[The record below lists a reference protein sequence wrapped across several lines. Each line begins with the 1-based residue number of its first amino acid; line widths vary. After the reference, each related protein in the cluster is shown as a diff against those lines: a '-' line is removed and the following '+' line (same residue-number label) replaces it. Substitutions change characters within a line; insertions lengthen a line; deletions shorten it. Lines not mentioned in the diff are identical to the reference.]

1 MQKHQPFVVKRE
13 GKLRRRTR
21 MQWVTARAVRRAGA
35 SSSPIH
41 TSPTH
46 KGGWRGLPHGGL
58 AGKGY
63 ARRYAPLAYARTNG
77 AFPAQP
83 AMAVTQSRQKSSAK
97 SKSKAPAAASRR
109 SRPTAQER
117 LVQGLIELMQQ
128 GVAPWRKPW
137 DGSGGGHHCN
147 LISGHR
153 YRGSNPILLTLGMHI
168 RGSALPFWCGY
179 AEAKGLGIS
188 PKKGSKAAMIL
199 RPQLHQQVNQ
209 QDPSQ
214 PAEAGGP
221 EGAPRSWVSY
231 RPVPVFNAAD
241 LEGPGLAELIGTRQE
256 SAGLQARP
264 EPERLAAAEAVI
276 SAWPVPVS
284 FGGDRAFYLP
294 QLDRIQLPERANFH
308 SPAAFYA
315 TWAHEQVHST
325 GHSSRLKRDLGGAFG
340 KPRYAREELI
350 AELGVALLGD
360 RLEIG
365 SELQSHAAY
374 LEHWIALLQAEPQ
387 VLFQVLRE
395 ARQAVELI
403 APDEALRSGRK

>member
-1 MQKHQPFVVKRE
+1 MLMPTSWRGPLTLDQPS
-13 GKLRRRTR
+13 
-21 MQWVTARAVRRAGA
+21 Q
-35 SSSPIH
+35 SSSPIT
-41 TSPTH
+41 TSPTR

-63 ARRYAPLAYARTNG
+63 ARRYAPLAYARTKG
-77 AFPAQP
+77 AFHVQP
-83 AMAVTQSRQKSSAK
+83 AMAVAQSREKSSAK
-97 SKSKAPAAASRR
+97 SKSKAPAAARR
-109 SRPTAQER
+109 SGPNAQER

-153 YRGSNPILLTLGMHI
+153 YQGSNPILITLGMNI

-199 RPQLHQQVNQ
+199 RPQVHKAADQ
-209 QDPSQ
+209 QDSSQ
-214 PAEAGGP
+214 QGEAGGT
-221 EGAPRSWVSY
+221 EGASRSLVSY
-231 RPVPVFNAAD
+231 RPVSVFNAAD
-241 LEGPGLAELIGTRQE
+241 LEGPGLDELIAARQE
-256 SAGLQARP
+256 AAGLQVRP
-264 EPERLAAAEAVI
+264 EPERLAAAEAVL

-294 QLDRIQLPERANFH
+294 QLDRIQLPERVSFQSA
-308 SPAAFYA
+308 SAFYA

-325 GHSSRLKRDLGGAFG
+325 GHASRLKRDLGGAFG
-340 KPRYAREELI
+340 NPRYAREELV
-350 AELGVALLGD
+350 AELGAVLLGD

-365 SELQSHAAY
+365 SELKSHAAY
-374 LEHWIALLQAEPQ
+374 LEHRIALLQAEPQ
-387 VLFQVLRE
+387 VLFQVLGE

-403 APDEALRSGRK
+403 APEGVA

>member
-1 MQKHQPFVVKRE
+1 MPAPFSPADFLAGTTAIDQPSQF
-13 GKLRRRTR
+13 
-21 MQWVTARAVRRAGA
+21 
-35 SSSPIH
+35 SSP
-41 TSPTH
+41 TPESPTH

-63 ARRYAPLAYARTNG
+63 ARRYAPLAYARTKG
-77 AFPAQP
+77 AFHVQP
-83 AMAVTQSRQKSSAK
+83 AMAVSQSRPKSSASSPKGRK
-97 SKSKAPAAASRR
+97 SG
-109 SRPTAQER
+109 PTAQER

-137 DGSGGGHHCN
+137 HGSGGGHHCN

-168 RGSALPFWCGY
+168 RGSAMPFWCGY
-179 AEAKGLGIS
+179 AEAKDLGIS

-199 RPQLHQQVNQ
+199 RPQLHQQAEELEAVQ
-209 QDPSQ
+209 REQ
-214 PAEAGGP
+214 PDGA
-221 EGAPRSWVSY
+221 EGAGRSWVSY

-241 LEGPGLAELIGTRQE
+241 LEGPRLTELIAARQE
-256 SAGLQARP
+256 AAGQMARP
-264 EPERLAAAEAVI
+264 EPERLAAAEAVL

-284 FGGDRAFYLP
+284 FGGDRAFYLT
-294 QLDRIQLPERANFH
+294 QLDRIQLPERASFQ
-308 SPAAFYA
+308 SAAAFYA

-325 GHSSRLKRDLGGAFG
+325 GHASRLKRDLGGAFG
-340 KPRYAREELI
+340 KPRYAQEELV
-350 AELGVALLGD
+350 AELGAVLLGD

-387 VLFQVLRE
+387 VLFQVLGE

-403 APDEALRSGRK
+403 APDEALHSG

>member
-1 MQKHQPFVVKRE
+1 MCPGGWLPAPIPRGVLLTGTTSPRSPHQ
-13 GKLRRRTR
+13 
-21 MQWVTARAVRRAGA
+21 
-35 SSSPIH
+35 SSSQITP
-41 TSPTH
+41 SPTR
-46 KGGWRGLPHGGL
+46 KDGWRGLPHGGL

-63 ARRYAPLAYARTNG
+63 ARRYAPLAYARTKG
-77 AFPAQP
+77 AFHAQP

-97 SKSKAPAAASRR
+97 SKSKAPAAAGRR
-109 SRPTAQER
+109 SGPNAQER
-117 LVQGLIELMQQ
+117 LVLSLIELMQQ
-128 GVAPWRKPW
+128 GVTPWRKPW

-199 RPQLHQQVNQ
+199 RPQLHQQADQ

-214 PAEAGGP
+214 QGEAGVP
-221 EGAPRSWVSY
+221 EGATRSWVSY

-241 LEGPGLAELIGTRQE
+241 LEGPGLAELIAARQE
-256 SAGLQARP
+256 AAGQQARP
-264 EPERLAAAEAVI
+264 EPERLAAAEAVL

-294 QLDRIQLPERANFH
+294 QLDRIQLPERSSFQ

-325 GHSSRLKRDLGGAFG
+325 GHASRLKRDLGGAFG
-340 KPRYAREELI
+340 KPRYAREELV
-350 AELGVALLGD
+350 AEIGAVLLGD

-374 LEHWIALLQAEPQ
+374 LEHWISLLQAEPQ
-387 VLFQVLRE
+387 VLFEVLGE

-403 APDEALRSGRK
+403 APEGGDHSMASERD

>member
-1 MQKHQPFVVKRE
+1 M
-13 GKLRRRTR
+13 
-21 MQWVTARAVRRAGA
+21 AVSQSRPK
-35 SSSPIH
+35 SSS
-41 TSPTH
+41 
-46 KGGWRGLPHGGL
+46 
-58 AGKGY
+58 
-63 ARRYAPLAYARTNG
+63 
-77 AFPAQP
+77 
-83 AMAVTQSRQKSSAK
+83 K

-109 SRPTAQER
+109 SGPNAQER

-188 PKKGSKAAMIL
+188 PKKGSKAALIM
-199 RPQLHQQVNQ
+199 RPQLHQQADQ
-209 QDPSQ
+209 Q
-214 PAEAGGP
+214 EAVQR
-221 EGAPRSWVSY
+221 EQADGADGASRCWVSY
-231 RPVPVFNAAD
+231 RPVPVFNASD
-241 LEGPGLAELIGTRQE
+241 LEGPGLNELIAARQE
-256 SAGLQARP
+256 AAGLQARP
-264 EPERLAAAEAVI
+264 EPERLAAAEAVL

-284 FGGDRAFYLP
+284 YGGDRAFYLP
-294 QLDRIQLPERANFH
+294 QLDRIQLPDRASFD

-325 GHSSRLKRDLGGAFG
+325 GNSSRLKRDLGGAFG
-340 KPRYAREELI
+340 KARYAREELV
-350 AELGVALLGD
+350 AELGAVLLGD

-374 LEHWIALLQAEPQ
+374 LEHWISLLQAEPQ
-387 VLFQVLRE
+387 VLFQVLGE

-403 APDEALRSGRK
+403 APEEGDHSMASEGD